1 MSSFP
6 SIAIASGK
14 GGTGKTAVAVHLAA
28 WLAGR
33 GEAVQYLDCDV
44 EEPNGHL
51 FLKPVIETAEPAAI
65 PVPVVDNDR
74 CTACGKCAAACEF
87 NAVAMLKKPMVFT
100 ELCHGCGAC
109 TLVCP
114 VEAIREEPRGI
125 GTVETGQ
132 AGPIRFAQGRLN
144 VGEPMSPP
152 LIRAVKNRRAPAAIA
167 LFDSPPGTSCPVIAA
182 VRAADFIVLVTEPS
196 PFGLHDLTLAVETF
210 RPTGLPFGVVVNRAD
225 PADVRVQD
233 FCRQQ
238 EIPVLAELPDDR
250 RVAETY
256 ARGELLFDRLPEWR
270 DRMAELWARIEER
283 L

>member
-1 MSSFP
+1 MTSFP

-14 GGTGKTAVAVHLAA
+14 GGTGKTTVAVHLAA

-33 GEAVQYLDCDV
+33 GHEIQYLDCDV

-51 FLKPVIETAEPAAI
+51 FLKPEIKAAEPAAI

-74 CTACGKCAAACEF
+74 CTACGKCAAVCEF

-132 AGPIRFAQGRLN
+132 AGPIRFAQGRLI

-152 LIRAVKNRRAPAAIA
+152 LIRAVKNRRDPAASLLTICRRA
-167 LFDSPPGTSCPVIAA
+167 L
-182 VRAADFIVLVTEPS
+182 
-196 PFGLHDLTLAVETF
+196 
-210 RPTGLPFGVVVNRAD
+210 GVAPRGGA
-225 PADVRVQD
+225 
-233 FCRQQ
+233 
-238 EIPVLAELPDDR
+238 R
-250 RVAETY
+250 RS
-256 ARGELLFDRLPEWR
+256 
-270 DRMAELWARIEER
+270 
-283 L
+283 